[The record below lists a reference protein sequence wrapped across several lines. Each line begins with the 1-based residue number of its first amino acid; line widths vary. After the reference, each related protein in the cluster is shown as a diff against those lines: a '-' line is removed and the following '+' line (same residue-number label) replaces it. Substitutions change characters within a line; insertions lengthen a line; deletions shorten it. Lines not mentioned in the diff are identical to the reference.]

1 MRALTSLMIA
11 TATLT
16 AIPVAHGADAKRTK
30 PANSSAASSVHASP
44 AIAAAVAAPGR
55 TPANKLRDRYRHPAE
70 TLAFFGVKPTD
81 TVLELFPGG
90 GWYAEIL
97 VPLLAKQGQYIGA
110 AQDADSLDKFTAK
123 LATITGSTHAP
134 KAVAWPA
141 STAIPAGSVDTVL
154 TFRNV
159 HNFVMDD
166 KAPAAFAEFFR
177 ILKPGGT
184 LGVVDHR
191 LPENRDSALEKTSGY
206 LKLSTVRKLA
216 EDAGF
221 VLEAQS
227 NVNANPKDS
236 ADWPKGVWTLPPT
249 LELGATDRDKYL
261 AIGES
266 DRMTLRFRKP
276 AG

>member
-1 MRALTSLMIA
+1 MRAFASLMIA
-11 TATLT
+11 AATLT
-16 AIPVAHGADAKRTK
+16 VAPMLHAAEAKRAK
-30 PANSSAASSVHASP
+30 PTESSTTSSA
-44 AIAAAVAAPGR
+44 IAVAVAAPGR
-55 TPANKLRDRYRHPAE
+55 TPANALRDRYRHPAE
-70 TLAFFGVKPTD
+70 TLSFFGVKPTD

-110 AQDADSLDKFTAK
+110 APDAESLTKLQTK
-123 LATITGSTHAP
+123 LATIPGATHAP
-134 KAVAWPA
+134 KAIAWPA
-141 STAIPAGSVDTVL
+141 GAAIPVGSVDTVL

-159 HNFVMDD
+159 HNLVMNNTAGAD
-166 KAPAAFAEFFR
+166 FAEFFR
-177 ILKPGGT
+177 VLKPGGT
-184 LGVVDHR
+184 LGIVDHR
-191 LPENRDSALEKTSGY
+191 LPDNRDTALEKTSGY
-206 LKLSTVRKLA
+206 LKVSTVRKLA

-227 NVNANPKDS
+227 EVNANPRDS